1 MLKKLIL
8 AGVVAAVVLAGLR
21 GTSFLGYAKQEVAE
35 ARVWLDDQVPV
46 EKKIEQMRTE
56 VANLDRDIE
65 AVKNNLA
72 TEIVDVRA
80 LTTDVAKLRASV
92 DTEHSALVKR
102 GDEVKKATEYVSAGR
117 VMIPVAEAK
126 DRLQQDVRTHLTRKT
141 QLANMEDALGRR
153 ERVKAVLEQQFAT
166 LIRQKEEMK
175 AEIDAVEAE
184 YKSLQLQQMESKY
197 QTDDTR
203 LARVKESLA
212 GLRKKLDV
220 EREKLKL
227 TPQIHEVDVPTSADA
242 KSVDDILAPLNG
254 PDAGEI
260 GHAQE

>member
-8 AGVVAAVVLAGLR
+8 AGVVAVVALAALR
-21 GTSFLGYAKQEVAE
+21 GTSFLGYAKQEVDE
-35 ARVWLDDQVPV
+35 ARVWLDDQIPV

-56 VANLDRDIE
+56 VANLDRDIDH
-65 AVKNNLA
+65 VKNNLA
-72 TEIVDVRA
+72 TEIVDVKN
-80 LTTDVAKLRASV
+80 LNNDVAKLRASV
-92 DTEHSALVKR
+92 DTEHTALVKR

-117 VMIPVAEAK
+117 VMIPIAEAK
-126 DRLQQDVRTHLTRKT
+126 DRLQQDVRTHLTRKK
-141 QLANMEDALGRR
+141 QLANMEDSLARR
-153 ERVKAVLEQQFAT
+153 ERVKSVLEQQFAT
-166 LIRQKEEMK
+166 LIRQKEELK

-227 TPQIHEVDVPTSADA
+227 TPQVYETDAPAASA
-242 KSVDDILAPLNG
+242 KSVDEIMAQLNES
-254 PDAGEI
+254 DADQI
-260 GHAQE
+260 GQARE